1 MRKMGGI
8 PLHKVC
14 SWLNSFENIC
24 LTSLPKGIPKY
35 MGFVVGNMPGM
46 GNNAWLT
53 HANLMQTDQKFRKTW
68 ELPHGRTINLE

>member
-1 MRKMGGI
+1 
-8 PLHKVC
+8 
-14 SWLNSFENIC
+14 
-24 LTSLPKGIPKY
+24 